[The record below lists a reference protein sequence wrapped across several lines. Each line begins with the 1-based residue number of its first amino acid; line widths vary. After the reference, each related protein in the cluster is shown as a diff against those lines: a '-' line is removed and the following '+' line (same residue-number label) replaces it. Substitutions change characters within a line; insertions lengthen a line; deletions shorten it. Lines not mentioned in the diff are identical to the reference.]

1 MFQKHEQ
8 ALSLLRLK
16 RHSNGFGFPASIN
29 NSVKPVSYES
39 YNVAVGDIWREKVT
53 LIHCCRRAAEADVHF

>member
-8 ALSLLRLK
+8 ALSLLRLSW
-16 RHSNGFGFPASIN
+16 HSNGFGFPASIN

-53 LIHCCRRAAEADVHF
+53 LIHCRRRAAEADVHF

>member
-8 ALSLLRLK
+8 ALSLLRLSW
-16 RHSNGFGFPASIN
+16 HSNSFGFPASIN
-29 NSVKPVSYES
+29 NSVKPVSYET

-53 LIHCCRRAAEADVHF
+53 FIHCRRRAAEADVHS